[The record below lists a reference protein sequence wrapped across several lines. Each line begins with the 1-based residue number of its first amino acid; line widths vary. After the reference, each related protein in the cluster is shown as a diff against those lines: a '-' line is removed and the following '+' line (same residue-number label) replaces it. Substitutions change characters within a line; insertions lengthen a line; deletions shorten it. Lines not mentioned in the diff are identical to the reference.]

1 MRTQH
6 ALTTRR
12 QGHTK
17 LAEYV
22 EFKKVPKQ
30 DLRGLFTA
38 APLEGIDLLTKL
50 LLFDPRKRI
59 TAKAVSPLARM
70 SPLLVTE

>member
-1 MRTQH
+1 MDE
-6 ALTTRR
+6 ADEGE

-38 APLEGIDLLTKL
+38 APLEGIDLLNKL

-59 TAKAVSPLARM
+59 TAKAVSLTPLPHCR
-70 SPLLVTE
+70 